1 MPIHIKKHCFSYQ
14 FEYGWGMVR
23 LGKWLNDLLVSGRLS
38 FLKREALERTGMVLG
53 NNVKKIF
60 GNRGRFC
67 LV

>member
-1 MPIHIKKHCFSYQ
+1 
-14 FEYGWGMVR
+14 MVR
-23 LGKWLNDLLVSGRLS
+23 LEKWLDDLLVSGRLS